1 MNKKILIGIV
11 ISVLLLG
18 VIGLSYSFFSV
29 SVTGE
34 GRQNTVTAGTLEL
47 QYIDGNGVSLPRA
60 YPGQS
65 ATKVISVKNTGTL
78 DTEYDLLYK
87 DLINEIENDE
97 LVVSYTCT
105 SYTGYVSSTNKGQV
119 SGTCNSL
126 SNQVVPYSIS
136 ATDSV
141 ITSKISIAS
150 SITHEYTFTFTFKEM
165 NAAQNYNQGKHFSTK
180 INISE
185 SSNVQTAQGPWYE
198 SCSASSNNLNCKII
212 TAQTP
217 SSDENID
224 FAQISSDT
232 NGNGLYYTSNLDL
245 TEDYD
250 QNGTG
255 ERVYYYRGAVTNN
268 NVRFGGYCW
277 RIVRTNEDGSVRLRY
292 NGTYENGTCPVTG
305 TEVKINNSGYDFYG
319 SCNNEKYNE
328 YIWEDGTGESLA
340 KTTIDAWY
348 TSSGLESYAD
358 KIANVPYCADKSNP
372 TKPTTGNYKSDTFY
386 GAANRLVDYSGT
398 PLTTKSDAQPTY
410 KCADIEDKHTV
421 SGDSWGGNGKLSKP
435 IGLLTADEVAFAG
448 GIYGTSNSSYYLYTS
463 SDYWTISPFFWGS
476 HYGVARSFRVS
487 SSSYLYTYD
496 VCGSLEL
503 LPAVSLKAGTMVNA
517 EGDGTYTNPYV
528 VES

>member
-11 ISVLLLG
+11 MSVLLLG

-65 ATKVISVKNTGTL
+65 VTKVVSVKNIGTL

-87 DLINEIENDE
+87 DLINEITKDE

-105 SYTGYVSSTNKGQV
+105 SYKDYVSSTNKGQV
-119 SGTCNSL
+119 SGTCNGI

-180 INISE
+180 INVAE
-185 SSNVQTAQGPWYE
+185 VKKWYE
-198 SCSASSNNLNCKII
+198 RCTASSNNLNCKII
-212 TAQTP
+212 TAQLP
-217 SSDENID
+217 SSDENIN
-224 FAQISSDT
+224 FAYTSEGYSLDMLGENLVTDESQIT
-232 NGNGLYYTSNLDL
+232 NGLYYTSRIDV
-245 TEDYD
+245 TEDLD
-250 QNGTG
+250 NNGEG
-255 ERVYYYRGAVTNN
+255 ERVYYYRGAVENN
-268 NVRFGGYCW
+268 NVIFGGYCW

-305 TEVKINNSGYDFYG
+305 TEVKINNTNYQFYEEYDDQ
-319 SCNNEKYNE
+319 KYNE
-328 YIWEDGTGESLA
+328 YIWEDGTGESNA

-348 TSSGLESYAD
+348 TSSGLEDYED
-358 KIANVPYCADKSNP
+358 QIANVPYCADKSNP
-372 TKPTTGNYKSDTFY
+372 VTGLDGYTYY
-386 GAANRLVDYSGT
+386 GVFNRLVDVETYNV
-398 PLTTKSDAQPTY
+398 KSDAQPTY
-410 KCADIEDKHTV
+410 KCARVEDKHTV
-421 SGDSWGGNGKLSKP
+421 SGDTWGGNGKLSKP
-435 IGLLTADEVAFAG
+435 IALLTADEVAFAG
-448 GIYGTSNSSYYLYTS
+448 GFLVDNTSYYLYTS
-463 SDYWTISPFFWGS
+463 GYYWLIGPSSWVSDYAS
-476 HYGVARSFRVS
+476 SFDVYSTGYLDDGNVS
-487 SSSYLYTYD
+487 STSAL
-496 VCGSLEL
+496 V
-503 LPAVSLKAGTMVNA
+503 PAVSLKAETMVNA
-517 EGDGTYTNPYV
+517 QGDGTYTNPYV

>member
-65 ATKVISVKNTGTL
+65 VTKVVSVKNIGTL

-87 DLINEIENDE
+87 DLINEITKDE

-105 SYTGYVSSTNKGQV
+105 SYKDYVSSTNKGQV

-165 NAAQNYNQGKHFSTK
+165 NNNQDYNQGKRFSTK
-180 INISE
+180 INIVE
-185 SSNVQTAQGPWYE
+185 YKPKWYDL
-198 SCSASSNNLNCKII
+198 CTASSNNLNCKII
-212 TAQTP
+212 TAQIP
-217 SSDENID
+217 SSDVTID
-224 FAQISSDT
+224 FGQISSAT
-232 NGNGLYYTSNLDL
+232 NGNGLYYTSNLSL
-245 TEDYD
+245 TEDYNQD
-250 QNGTG
+250 GIG
-255 ERVYYYRGAVTNN
+255 DRVYYYRGTVTNN

-292 NGTYENGTCPVTG
+292 NGEYSNGTCPVTG
-305 TEVKINNSGYDFYG
+305 TEVKINNSDYNFYG
-319 SCNNEKYNE
+319 SYNNEKYNE
-328 YIWEDGTGESLA
+328 YIWEDGTGKSNA
-340 KTTIDAWY
+340 KTIIDAWY
-348 TSSGLESYAD
+348 ISSGLSNYED
-358 KIANVPYCADKSNP
+358 QIANVPYCADKSNP
-372 TKPTTGNYKSDTFY
+372 TTGYKNYTFY
-386 GAANRLVDYSGT
+386 GAANRLADITYTNSTYAPKGEVN
-398 PLTTKSDAQPTY
+398 PTY
-410 KCADIEDKHTV
+410 KCADVEDKHTV
-421 SGDSWGGNGKLSKP
+421 AGDSWGGNGKLSKP

-448 GIYGTSNSSYYLYTS
+448 GRYYQSGGSSNNTSYYLFTS
-463 SDYWTISPFFWGS
+463 SDYWLISPFYWDGS
-476 HYGVARSFRVS
+476 YAGSFIVNFLGTLDY
-487 SSSYLYTYD
+487 SYVNTT
-496 VCGSLEL
+496 L
-503 LPAVSLKAGTMVNA
+503 LGLVPAVSLKAETMVNA
-517 EGDGTYTNPYV
+517 QGDGTYTNPYV
-528 VES
+528 VE

>member
-34 GRQNTVTAGTLEL
+34 GRQNVVTAGTLEL

-65 ATKVISVKNTGTL
+65 ATKVISVKNIGTL

-87 DLINEIENDE
+87 DLINEITKDE

-105 SYTGYVSSTNKGQV
+105 SYKDYVSSTNKGTV
-119 SGTCNSL
+119 SGTCNGL

-165 NAAQNYNQGKHFSTK
+165 NKEQNYNQGKHFSTK

-185 SSNVQTAQGPWYE
+185 SSDEQTAQGPWYE
-198 SCSASSNNLNCKII
+198 SCTSSSNNLNCKII

-232 NGNGLYYTSNLDL
+232 NGNGLYYTSDLTL
-245 TEDYD
+245 TEDYNQD
-250 QNGTG
+250 GTG
-255 ERVYYYRGAVTNN
+255 DRVYYYRGAVTNN

-292 NGTYENGTCPVTG
+292 NGEYSNGTCPVTG
-305 TEVKINNSGYDFYG
+305 TEVKINNSDYG
-319 SCNNEKYNE
+319 LYESSDNEKYNE
-328 YIWEDGTGESLA
+328 YIWEDGTEESLA

-348 TSSGLESYAD
+348 TSSGLEDYED
-358 KIANVPYCADKSNP
+358 QIANVPYCSDKSNP
-372 TKPTTGNYKSDTFY
+372 TNNSDGFTFY
-386 GAANRLVDYSGT
+386 GAANRLFDIENWSA
-398 PLTTKSDAQPTY
+398 KSDAQPTY
-410 KCADIEDKHTV
+410 KCERTLDKHTV

-448 GIYGTSNSSYYLYTS
+448 GVYGSNNSSYYLYTS
-463 SDYWTISPFFWGS
+463 IHYWLISPFCWGGDS
-476 HYGVARSFRVS
+476 GSARSFYVFS
-487 SSSYLYTYD
+487 TGNLSIGD
-496 VCGSLEL
+496 VDNTFGL

-517 EGDGTYTNPYV
+517 QGTGTYTNPYV
-528 VES
+528 VE